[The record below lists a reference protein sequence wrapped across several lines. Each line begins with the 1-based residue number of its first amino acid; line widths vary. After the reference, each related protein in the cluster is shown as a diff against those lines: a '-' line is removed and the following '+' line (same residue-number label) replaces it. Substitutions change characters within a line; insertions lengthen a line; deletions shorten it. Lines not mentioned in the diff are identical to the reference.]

1 MKPKL
6 AHVSRRLR
14 APLALVAGASA
25 LFAVGGCG
33 IDVKEGSGDLVNGKK
48 LFVQKC
54 GSCHILG
61 RANAKGTTG
70 PNLDESFKRALK
82 DGFKRD
88 TVRSVTRQQIL
99 YPNIRGVMPAKLVTG
114 DDAGDVAAY
123 VAYAAARPG
132 KDTGALATAVGGAQK
147 PLATAKAGVLTLP
160 ADPNGQLLFT
170 FRNAEAQ
177 AGALTINTPNESSVP
192 HNVAIQGGG
201 INELG
206 PVVTNGGV
214 STIKV
219 TVKPGKYPFLC
230 TVEGHAAA
238 GMKGTLTVK

>member
-1 MKPKL
+1 MRPKL
-6 AHVSRRLR
+6 GHVPRRLR
-14 APLALVAGASA
+14 APLALAAGASA

-33 IDVKEGSGDLVNGKK
+33 VDVKEGSGDLVNGKK

-54 GSCHILG
+54 GACHVLA

-70 PNLDESFKRALK
+70 PNLDQAFQRALK

-99 YPNIRGVMPAKLVTG
+99 YPNLRGVMPAKLVTG
-114 DDAGDVAAY
+114 DDAVDVAAY
-123 VAYAAARPG
+123 VGFAAARRG

-147 PLATAKAGVLTLP
+147 ALAKAQGGVLTIP

-170 FRNAEAQ
+170 FKNAEAP
-177 AGALTINTPNESSVP
+177 AGPLTINAPNQASIP
-192 HNVAIQGGG
+192 HHIAIQGNGVNAKGQEVKGG
-201 INELG
+201 A
-206 PVVTNGGV
+206 V

-230 TVEGHAAA
+230 TVPGHAQA